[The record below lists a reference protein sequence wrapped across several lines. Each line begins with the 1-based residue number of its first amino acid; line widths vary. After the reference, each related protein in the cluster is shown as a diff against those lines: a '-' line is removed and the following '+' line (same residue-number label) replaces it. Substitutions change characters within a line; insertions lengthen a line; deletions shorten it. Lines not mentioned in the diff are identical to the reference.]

1 MNKMKKILEIIKEQN
16 IAFISALVA
25 FSLGMLLIL
34 FGIWK
39 TLFLIA
45 LTVAGY
51 YFGKAFLSDKEDLKD
66 LLDKIIPPGRFR

>member
-1 MNKMKKILEIIKEQN
+1 MKKILEIIKEQN
-16 IAFISALVA
+16 IAFISALFA
-25 FSLGMLLIL
+25 FFLGLLLIL

-45 LTVAGY
+45 ITVAGY
-51 YFGKAFLSDKEDLKD
+51 YIGKSFLSDKENLKD